1 MILIVGNNHDDVLYY
16 ESKLRNKTE
25 EKLYKRF
32 SFVTGTLFS
41 QKVGVVY
48 GVYTNYVSSMIVSEI
63 IKNNHVVL
71 VINVGRCQS
80 LQGDIKVGDVAI
92 SRQVYLG
99 EVSLL
104 DVENSLLGQVPGF
117 PQYHLCD
124 HYALEMMNDCFNRV
138 ASKQFSH
145 VCSFISLER
154 YINKA
159 SDLDD
164 INLNNM
170 FFGQTKNIVF
180 DNNSGGISLACTIHD
195 VPMVSVKIVESY
207 VGEPRTLNG
216 YVSILKKYSELGK
229 AVTACIG
236 EISRN
241 EVIMGKQEL
250 VYGKEK

>member
-32 SFVTGTLFS
+32 PFVTGTLFS

-71 VINVGRCQS
+71 VINVGRCQALS
-80 LQGDIKVGDVAI
+80 NDIKVGEVAI

-124 HYALEMMNDCFNRV
+124 HYALDMMSDCFNRV
-138 ASKQFSH
+138 ASKQYSH
-145 VCSFISLER
+145 ICSFISLER
-154 YINKA
+154 YLNREDELK
-159 SDLDD
+159 D
-164 INLNNM
+164 ISFNNM
-170 FFGQTKNIVF
+170 FFGHSKNIVF

-195 VPMVSVKIVESY
+195 VPMISVKIVEAY
-207 VGEPRTLNG
+207 VGEARTLNS
-216 YVSILKKYSELGK
+216 YVHILKKYSELGK

-241 EVIMGKQEL
+241 EVIVGKQEL
-250 VYGKEK
+250 VYGKK